1 MSLHDF
7 LLDAAREDPGR
18 TCLEFSGTQY
28 PFFMVAEQAKMVAA
42 GLRAH
47 GVGEGESV
55 GVMLPNV
62 PPFVT
67 SYYGTLMNGSTF
79 VPINVM
85 LQAEEVAY
93 LIGDSDIKAIV
104 VLDMF
109 LASVHAAVSKLENP
123 PVVFVLPSGKI
134 DPPTEMAQH
143 KTFFDLMVEVDDSFE
158 PAKVDPSLPI
168 MTLYTSGTTGKP
180 KGAQITGANILANLD
195 MMESIIAVDPDDK
208 ALCVLPLFHCFA
220 LNGVLNASVRNRTA
234 VVLHP
239 RFDVADC
246 FNSLKDDEITSF
258 AGVPTMF
265 SYLLKHPEFGKKKF
279 GKLRYC
285 ISGGAAMPVEVMN
298 QFEKATDVPI
308 YEGFGMTE
316 TTVSVCI
323 NRPDH
328 RKPGSIGT
336 PFEGVEMKI
345 FDEDDHE
352 LPNEKVGELVI
363 KAPNIMCG
371 YLNKQEDTA
380 EAMREGWFH
389 TGDMGYRD
397 DDGFFFIVD
406 RKKDMIIKGGFNIYP
421 REIEEVLYRL
431 QQVAECAVVGVFD
444 EEKGERVQAVI
455 ALKPDTTLTAAEVE
469 AHLREHMAKYKL
481 PHDYTFIDELPKG
494 PTGKILKREIR
505 DMWTQWNR
513 DRVPAKT

>member
-7 LLDAAREDPGR
+7 LLDAAQEDPGR
-18 TCLEFSGTQY
+18 TFIEYDGTQY

-42 GLRAH
+42 GLRKH
-47 GVGEGESV
+47 GVTEGDSV

-67 SYYGTLMNGSTF
+67 SYYGTIMNGSTF
-79 VPINVM
+79 VPMNVM
-85 LQAEEVAY
+85 LQPEEVAY
-93 LIGDSDIKAIV
+93 LVEDSQIKAIV

-109 LASVHAAVSKLENP
+109 LGSVHAAVSNMKNP

-134 DPPTEMAQH
+134 DPPAEMAEH
-143 KTFFDLMVEVDDSFE
+143 KAFPELMAEVDESFE
-158 PAKVDPSLPI
+158 PAQIDPSLPI

-195 MMESIIAVDPDDK
+195 MMEEIIEVEPDDK

-239 RFDVADC
+239 RFDVEAC
-246 FNSLKDDEITSF
+246 LASLENDGITSM

-265 SYLLKHPEFGKKKF
+265 FHLLKHPEFSKEKVKS
-279 GKLRYC
+279 LRYTV
-285 ISGGAAMPVEVMN
+285 SGGAAMPMEVMS
-298 QFEKATDVPI
+298 QFETMTEVPI

-323 NRPDH
+323 NRPDN

-345 FDEDDHE
+345 FDDDDNE
-352 LPNEKVGELVI
+352 LPNGEVGELVI

-371 YLNKQEDTA
+371 YLNKEKDTA
-380 EAMREGWFH
+380 EAMRNGWFH
-389 TGDMGYRD
+389 TGDMGYKD

-406 RKKDMIIKGGFNIYP
+406 RKKDMVIKGGFNIYP

-431 QQVAECAVVGVFD
+431 PQVAECAVVGVFD
-444 EEKGERVQAVI
+444 EEKGELVQAVI
-455 ALKPDTTLTAAEVE
+455 ACKPEQKLTAEE
-469 AHLREHMAKYKL
+469 ADTHLREHLAKYKL

-505 DMWTQWNR
+505 DMWVQWNR